1 MKKVMKIVAT
11 KLIIIAATII
21 SMIFLTGFSY
31 GNTPD
36 GYTIMNPSQDIGKIA
51 GVNFSTT
58 LRVYVADTD
67 YNPYNVGAVEWSDG
81 GYFGPGT
88 TIDPDYTML
97 YYRQA
102 TGYDNVPIY
111 IYNTTTGTGGS
122 VETDYVYIPQGAA
135 ITSIGTNT
143 WLYKYNI
150 NAYNVTFDLNG
161 APGTPPTTQSVGS
174 GYNPTAVTPPTWT
187 NYNFMGWSPSQYA
200 AAGNPAEHYTIT
212 QATTLYA
219 IWKYTLYNVSYD
231 TNGGNT
237 ISATLDTQALPSPLP
252 TPTKTGYNFLGWFYD
267 SEFTT
272 LAVAGQAID
281 NDIVLYAKWQLQPLP
296 TYTITYDTMGGE
308 PIPQQYNM
316 RALPSQLPIP
326 IYDGHA
332 FQGWYYDESL
342 DLDNDIWDPDYDGSF
357 QDVGRA
363 KFVGF
368 ESWVLSNSLTNTV
381 SFYCNG
387 LVNSGLTSSDTTTA
401 VSNIFIQKAQ
411 NAGLDEEYMRCTT
424 NNPNRLLVNINKSR
438 LTGWDERWTT
448 TQKQDAFKTWL
459 TTNNLIVFYKL
470 FGITPYPTIADLT
483 SWLNNG
489 MPSSEAVAG
498 AAIETNV
505 TLYAK
510 WRYIDPLNPDYIDG
524 YDDGYATGYGHG
536 YWHGYEDGY
545 TQGGLDG
552 IDIGWFRT
560 VMSGIAVI
568 FSMKIFGDITLA
580 TFIGIPLLFAI
591 ILWIKKLLG

>member
-1 MKKVMKIVAT
+1 MM
-11 KLIIIAATII
+11 
-21 SMIFLTGFSY
+21 GFTY
-31 GNTPD
+31 GNTPA
-36 GYTIMNPSQDIGKIA
+36 GYTALQSSDVGKVA

-58 LRVYVADTD
+58 LRVYLPDTD
-67 YNPYNVGAVEWSDG
+67 YDPYNIGAVEWSNG

-97 YYRQA
+97 YYRQE
-102 TGYDNVPIY
+102 TGFDNVPIY

-135 ITSIGTNT
+135 ITSAPNNS

-150 NAYNVTFDLNG
+150 SAYNVVFDLNG

-174 GYNPTAVTPPTWT
+174 GYNPSAVTPPTWT
-187 NYNFMGWSPSQYA
+187 NYNFLGWSPSQYA

-219 IWKYTLYNVSYD
+219 IWKYTLYNVSYN

-237 ISATLDTQALPSPLP
+237 ISATLYVNALPNPLP

-267 SEFTT
+267 SAFTT

-281 NDIVLYAKWQLQPLP
+281 NDIVLYAKWQQLQEP

-326 IYDGHA
+326 IYDGYA
-332 FQGWYYDESL
+332 FQGWYYDSW
-342 DLDNDIWDPDYDGSF
+342 LDNDIWDADYEGSF
-357 QDVGRA
+357 TSVGRA
-363 KFVGF
+363 KFVGS
-368 ESWVLSNSLTNTV
+368 ESWMYYDSLTNTV
-381 SFYCNG
+381 NFYYNG
-387 LVNSGLTSSDTTTA
+387 LVNSGLIYTDTTTA
-401 VSNIFIQKAQ
+401 VSNIFTQKS
-411 NAGLDEEYMRCTT
+411 GGDVEYIRCMGGV
-424 NNPNRLLVNINKSR
+424 PNRLLVNINKSR
-438 LTGWDERWTT
+438 LTGWNEGWTE
-448 TQKQDAFKTWL
+448 TQKVNAFKAWL
-459 TTNNLIVFYKL
+459 VSNNLIVFYKL
-470 FGITPYPTIADLT
+470 SGIDPYPSIANLT
-483 SWLNNG
+483 TWLADG
-489 MPSSEAVAG
+489 TPSSTAVAG
-498 AAIETNV
+498 APINNDI

-510 WRYIDPLNPDYIDG
+510 WRYIDPLNQDYIDG
-524 YDDGYATGYGHG
+524 YNDGYATGYGVG
-536 YWHGYEDGY
+536 YWDGYEDGY
-545 TQGGLDG
+545 TQGGIDG
-552 IDIGWFRT
+552 IDIGWFKT

-568 FSMKIFGDITLA
+568 FSIKVFGDITLA

-591 ILWIKKLLG
+591 ILWIKKLLS

>member
-1 MKKVMKIVAT
+1 MK
-11 KLIIIAATII
+11 KLIIIIITII
-21 SMIFLTGFSY
+21 STFFMMGFTY
-31 GNTPD
+31 GNTPA
-36 GYTIMNPSQDIGKIA
+36 GYTALQPSDVGKVA

-58 LRVYVADTD
+58 LRVYLPDTD
-67 YNPYNVGAVEWSDG
+67 YDPYNIGAVEWSNG

-97 YYRQA
+97 YYRQE
-102 TGYDNVPIY
+102 TGFDNVPIY

-135 ITSIGTNT
+135 ITSAPNNS

-150 NAYNVTFDLNG
+150 SAYNVVFDLNG

-174 GYNPTAVTPPTWT
+174 GYNPSAVTPPTWT
-187 NYNFMGWSPSQYA
+187 NYNFLGWSPSQYA

-219 IWKYTLYNVSYD
+219 IWKYTLYNVSYN

-237 ISATLDTQALPSPLP
+237 ISATLDVNALPNPLP

-267 SEFTT
+267 SAFTT

-308 PIPQQYNM
+308 PIAQQYNM

-326 IYDGHA
+326 IYDGYA
-332 FQGWYYDESL
+332 FQGWYFDKL
-342 DLDNDIWDPDYDGSF
+342 LGNDVWNPDYDVSF
-357 QDVGRA
+357 QDVGR
-363 KFVGF
+363 FVLNGD
-368 ESWVLSNSLTNTV
+368 ESGPLLGTSILTSVVRVRWYYYDAGYPLGQATNPVAIINISDMPYIVDYTLDEKHYYMSNNIAYFFIPKTELTTYNLSGIQNWLSNNNIV
-381 SFYCNG
+381 CFYQ
-387 LVNSGLTSSDTTTA
+387 
-401 VSNIFIQKAQ
+401 IQ
-411 NAGLDEEYMRCTT
+411 D
-424 NNPNRLLVNINKSR
+424 V
-438 LTGWDERWTT
+438 
-448 TQKQDAFKTWL
+448 
-459 TTNNLIVFYKL
+459 
-470 FGITPYPTIADLT
+470 TPYPTIADLT

-489 MPSSEAVAG
+489 MPPSEAVAG
-498 AAIETNV
+498 AAIESNV

-510 WRYIDPLNPDYIDG
+510 WRYIDPLNEDYIDG
-524 YDDGYATGYGHG
+524 YNDGYATGYGIG
-536 YWHGYEDGY
+536 YWDGYEDGY
-545 TQGGLDG
+545 TQGGIDG
-552 IDIGWFRT
+552 IDIGWFKT

-568 FSMKIFGDITLA
+568 FSIKVFGDITLA

-591 ILWIKKLLG
+591 ILWIKKLLS

>member
-1 MKKVMKIVAT
+1 MM
-11 KLIIIAATII
+11 
-21 SMIFLTGFSY
+21 GFTY
-31 GNTPD
+31 GNTPA
-36 GYTIMNPSQDIGKIA
+36 GYTALQASDVGKVA
-51 GVNFSTT
+51 GVNISTT
-58 LRVYVADTD
+58 LRVYVPDTD
-67 YNPYNVGAVEWSDG
+67 YDPYNVGAVTWSNG

-97 YYRQA
+97 YYRQE

-135 ITSIGTNT
+135 ITSAPNNS

-150 NAYNVTFDLNG
+150 SAYNVVFDLNG

-174 GYNPTAVTPPTWT
+174 GYNPSAVTPPTWT
-187 NYNFMGWSPSQYA
+187 NYNFLGWSPSQYA
-200 AAGNPAEHYTIT
+200 VAGNPAEYYTIT

-219 IWKYTLYNVSYD
+219 IWQYTLYNVSYN

-237 ISATLDTQALPSPLP
+237 ISATLDVNALPNPLP

-267 SEFTT
+267 IEYTT
-272 LAVAGQAID
+272 LAVAGTAID

-326 IYDGHA
+326 IYDGYA
-332 FQGWYYDESL
+332 FQGWYYNELLL
-342 DLDNDIWDPDYDGSF
+342 DDDIWDPNFSGSF
-357 QDVGRA
+357 TSIGRA
-363 KFVGF
+363 IFNGS
-368 ESWVLSNSLTNTV
+368 ETWANHINTNTIR
-381 SFYCNG
+381 FATTYN
-387 LVNSGLTSSDTTTA
+387 LTIASDLLWNQTNTA
-401 VSNIFIQKAQ
+401 VSNMFPQAKYDLDQELFALQGWQNKIFITVLKTKVNYYQGMP
-411 NAGLDEEYMRCTT
+411 NEEMIA
-424 NNPNRLLVNINKSR
+424 N
-438 LTGWDERWTT
+438 
-448 TQKQDAFKTWL
+448 FK
-459 TTNNLIVFYKL
+459 
-470 FGITPYPTIADLT
+470 
-483 SWLNNG
+483 SWLQNNNIVIFFKINNVEPSPTLASLTAWKTNG
-489 MPSSEAVAG
+489 MKPGEAVAG

-510 WRYIDPLNPDYIDG
+510 WRYIDPLNQDYIDG
-524 YDDGYATGYGHG
+524 YNDGYATGYGVG
-536 YWHGYEDGY
+536 YWDGYEDGY
-545 TQGGLDG
+545 TQGGIDG
-552 IDIGWFRT
+552 IDMGWFRT

-568 FSMKIFGDITLA
+568 FSIKVFGDITLA

-591 ILWIKKLLG
+591 ILWVKKLLS